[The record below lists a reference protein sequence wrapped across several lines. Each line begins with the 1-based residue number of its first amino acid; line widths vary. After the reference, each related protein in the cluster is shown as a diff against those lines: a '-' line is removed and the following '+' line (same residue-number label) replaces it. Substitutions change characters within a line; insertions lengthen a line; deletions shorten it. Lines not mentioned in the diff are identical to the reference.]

1 MMKPKFVRVPQG
13 GNIKKNPQT
22 AAIKSTHFK
31 VLSLNDPCTTL
42 HQVAWIAYKSL
53 YFYTFIILSFFF
65 VLVLKKTWNQPPLYF
80 LNLNLRSGQVR
91 LSHDILSIVTMIVC
105 MYESVLRN
113 KFSGFQYTLWVKEV
127 VLLPSI
133 LQVAKIKWWKLLL
146 DSNTSISC
154 YTKKWPIFQSP
165 LTIKCFENWFD

>member
-1 MMKPKFVRVPQG
+1 MHHSTPK
-13 GNIKKNPQT
+13 I
-22 AAIKSTHFK
+22 STLGF
-31 VLSLNDPCTTL
+31 S
-42 HQVAWIAYKSL
+42 VAWIAYKSL

-154 YTKKWPIFQSP
+154 YIKSDWYFNRHWRSNVSKTDLIKILTK
-165 LTIKCFENWFD
+165 LTTLGFVFVSGNW

>member
-1 MMKPKFVRVPQG
+1 MHHPTPK
-13 GNIKKNPQT
+13 I
-22 AAIKSTHFK
+22 STLGF
-31 VLSLNDPCTTL
+31 S
-42 HQVAWIAYKSL
+42 VAWIAYKSL

-80 LNLNLRSGQVR
+80 LNLNLRSGRVR

-154 YTKKWPIFQSP
+154 YIKKWLIFQSP